1 MKRWKFNIILLTV
14 LLAVLVVYVPVPA
27 QDEEGEDPV
36 DPIEYVET
44 GTLYVPD
51 SQGNT
56 SVTKP
61 YVYVTGE
68 EEPGIDMTA
77 GGGQNVSATVNG
89 EVISYFGGANMSVTN
104 GGSAALTSGNIR
116 GGYGLWGFLNQ
127 GTLTANTGDIFAES
141 DTALDLTLPGA
152 GTLNVTAGDI
162 SADASGVAL
171 ITGVNDENYD
181 LELLDPKDEDW
192 IEPDEDWDEISDT
205 TGVREDDA
213 QAGEDGDEQPST
225 GTSQS
230 KISVT
235 SVDAAQTGVD
245 IELANAS
252 TVTMTAEEGIFS
264 EDKGVE
270 IELSDAGGTVTLD
283 TPIIE
288 AENQGLVIA
297 APAGAVTVTSEDYI
311 SADSA
316 VEITNDGGT
325 VKLEGKPYLEGNS
338 GIYIDATGGKT
349 EAETSDISAQYYG
362 VQVLTHEY
370 DDSEPFE
377 PDETESSDSGEESSS
392 SASAPT
398 VNVTVDGDIT
408 DYIDYTLPET
418 DWDVEPDPEDPEDP
432 EAISK
437 SFLSAKDVEDDGSE
451 EDSDTTG
458 SVGILVSAETESE
471 ITIDVTGAISMS
483 YGNEIDAADNS
494 KVDISVAEGVVTDY
508 GNRVGAYD
516 GAEIKFTVDDDIN
529 AGGKALETVADSGT
543 ILAEISGDIIV
554 QESDDGNDTAG
565 IYATSYRDGKT
576 TVTVNGDS
584 GISVTSKN
592 DDTSTYGV
600 SLDNSGGEIN
610 VTVESNVNVSGK
622 DAIGLEI
629 IHDPEIPE
637 GEDEPESVVTN
648 VDINGSLYAT
658 AQGLVF
664 ETADVVDGKADVL
677 VAETINGGKAS
688 VVVSEDTDSPDNF
701 DLTVWEIVLHGGK
714 AATTPDGAASAIEPA
729 IKYIIKIDPGSAD
742 KIKAVYED
750 GSNPATSHSYPYQ
763 TEGKKVYVEGI
774 NGFEVTEAYN
784 GLKPQTALEQDED
797 GRFFLT
803 VPKGGAIWLAA
814 EKFPEPKPEPTPDD
828 GIDFYPIGDL
838 SWLWDAE
845 LPATGFSAS
854 HAVALPVRPEG
865 LDYANTGFT
874 LQIPSLD
881 VVESIVTVPEMG
893 GSYHVEWLD
902 RSVGLLDKSSLPG
915 EGVTVLTG
923 HNHLNTTETGPFLFI
938 GDMQEGDRIMVTDAE
953 NNLQLY
959 KVYGNYKVASNGF
972 AEVANEVRED
982 ALVLITC
989 EDESVNGGY
998 INRRVVMAE
1007 PL

>member
-36 DPIEYVET
+36 DPIEYLET

-51 SQGNT
+51 SQGST
-56 SVTKP
+56 SVTKD
-61 YVYVTGE
+61 YVYVTRE
-68 EEPGIDMTA
+68 NDPGIDMTA
-77 GGGQNVSATVNG
+77 AEGQNVSATVNG
-89 EVISYFGGANMSVTN
+89 EVISFLGGANVSAAN
-104 GGSAALTSGNIR
+104 GGTAALKSGNIR
-116 GGYGLWGFLNQ
+116 GGYGVWGFMN
-127 GTLTANTGDIFAES
+127 GGSLTAETGDIFAENG
-141 DTALDLTLPGA
+141 TALDLTLPGA
-152 GTLNVTAGDI
+152 GSLKVTAGDI
-162 SADASGVAL
+162 SSGASGVEL
-171 ITGVNDENYD
+171 ITGANDDSYEPNPGD
-181 LELLDPKDEDW
+181 GDWLDP
-192 IEPDEDWDEISDT
+192 
-205 TGVREDDA
+205 
-213 QAGEDGDEQPST
+213 EDGDWEVNSDNTAAAEDDTQTGEDDEEQPAAV
-225 GTSQS
+225 TSQS
-230 KISVT
+230 EISVN
-235 SVDAAQTGVD
+235 SVDAMQTGVD
-245 IELANAS
+245 IDLVNAS
-252 TVTMTAEEGIFS
+252 IVTMKANEGVFS
-264 EDKGVE
+264 DDKGVE
-270 IELSDAGGTVTLD
+270 INLSDAGGTVSLD

-288 AENQGLVIA
+288 AETQGLVVNA
-297 APAGAVTVTSEDYI
+297 AAGEVTVTSNDYI

-316 VEITNDGGT
+316 VEITNNDGT
-325 VKLEGKPYLEGNS
+325 VKLEGNPYLEGNS
-338 GIYIDATGGKT
+338 GIYVDATGGKT

-362 VQVLTHEY
+362 VQVLTRAY
-370 DDSEPFE
+370 DDSDPFD
-377 PDETESSDSGEESSS
+377 PAETGSSG
-392 SASAPT
+392 SASEGSFSETAPI
-398 VNVTVDGDIT
+398 VNITVDGDIT

-483 YGNEIDAADNS
+483 NGNEIEAADNS

-565 IYATSYRDGKT
+565 IYATSYGDGNT
-576 TVTVNGDS
+576 TVTVSGDS
-584 GISVTSKN
+584 GISVSSEN
-592 DDTSTYGV
+592 DDTSTYGI
-600 SLDNSGGEIN
+600 SLDNNGGEIN
-610 VTVESNVNVSGK
+610 VTVEKDVNVSGK
-622 DAIGLEI
+622 DAVGLEI

-637 GEDEPESVVTN
+637 GEDEPESIITN
-648 VDINGSLYAT
+648 VEIKGSLFAT

-664 ETADVVDGKADVL
+664 ETTDGVDRKADVL
-677 VAETINGGKAS
+677 VAETINGGKAG
-688 VVVSEDTDSPDNF
+688 VVVSEDTVSPDNF

-714 AATTPDGAASAIEPA
+714 AATTPDGAASDIEPE
-729 IKYIIKIDPGSAD
+729 IKYIIKIDPKSED

-750 GSNPATSHSYPYQ
+750 GSDPATSHDYPYQ
-763 TEGKKVYVEGI
+763 TEGKRVYVEGI

-854 HAVALPVRPEG
+854 HAVALPVRPDG
-865 LDYANTGFT
+865 LDYEYTGFT